1 MSSAVENAPLVE
13 LIAEVRWE
21 PGFQQSVPA
30 GAPDGMAP
38 LFLMPGPELEEFFM
52 RFGGSMI
59 AAGYS
64 ETERLVPGNFPLI
77 MYQPVYRFKT
87 KEEHSTKSL
96 YQTGPGLFSA
106 NAVPPYESWDTF
118 GPVVRKGLE
127 ILIAAR
133 TAKEADLPFTAT
145 NLRYIDAFGENLT
158 EGRSVS
164 DFIRD
169 VLGIRI
175 DLPTGVSQHLA
186 SGSKPK
192 PSVQFQIP
200 MANGVL
206 LSLGVGEGM
215 ANGQTAIMMDT
226 SVATTLP
233 VEPSVAAVM
242 KAFDDAHKA
251 IDATFRALIE
261 PIKHLMPK
269 KKES

>member
-1 MSSAVENAPLVE
+1 MSESVENAPLVE

-21 PGFQQSVPA
+21 PGYPQSVA
-30 GAPDGMAP
+30 SGAPLGMAP
-38 LFLMPGPELEEFFM
+38 SFLMPGPELEEFFM

-64 ETERLVPGNFPLI
+64 ETERLVPGNFPL
-77 MYQPVYRFKT
+77 MMHQPVYRFKT

-127 ILIAAR
+127 ILIASR

-145 NLRYIDAFGENLT
+145 NLRYIDAFGEKLT
-158 EGRSVS
+158 QGRSVN
-164 DFIRD
+164 DFVRD
-169 VLGIRI
+169 VLGIKI
-175 DLPTGVSQHLA
+175 DLPKGLSQHLTA
-186 SGSKPK
+186 GGKPK

-206 LSLGVGEGM
+206 LSLGVGEGI

-226 SVATTLP
+226 SVATTMQ

-242 KAFDDAHKA
+242 KSFDDAHKA
-251 IDATFRALIE
+251 IDSTFRALIE
-261 PIKHLMPK
+261 PIKHLMPT